1 MPLSDKQKRA
11 LYLIEEDP
19 IVTDVFYG
27 GGAGCFNED
36 TLVLTSQGPKA
47 IARIKPGEHVLSY
60 NESGHYTEFKK
71 VLDKYAFGCN
81 RQKHKLIIFAF
92 NETKIK
98 CTYEHEFYIK
108 GNWVPAYRLAS
119 RAMEVGEWLGE
130 SLCGEQLR
138 PFDDNGLQGVK
149 DALNNETRLGQQRL
163 FKDYVKVER
172 QNGDYQGSQDSGSK
186 LVGEYRQ
193 QAYCESPQRR
203 EGRQQSCELGMGNHA
218 RERKT
223 RLRQWLDKETY
234 LHQLCQRVKDWYVKV
249 KRGASKG
256 DKGEVQATGL
266 HASNVSG
273 RVWGCS
279 VNHQGRNFKALEA
292 REIDLNAITSIEF
305 TESDEV
311 VYDLHVEGNHNYV
324 LARNNTLVHNS
335 GKTFLGCF
343 WQITRRWLYPGTRG
357 FMGRNT
363 LSDFK
368 ATTLKTFNEVWEQKF
383 KNNPYGL
390 TMKVNMNEKIVHF
403 SNGSE
408 ILIKD
413 LSFNSNDPEFND
425 LGGME
430 LTDAFIDEV
439 PGITQKAKNVVYS
452 RIRWNLINDKPILLS
467 TGNPTDNWVKKEY
480 VSDKH
485 NNPVEL
491 PQNKA
496 YVQAL
501 LTDNPDAKFVEIYSA
516 TLRNLPEYDR
526 MRLLDGRWDA
536 SETIDNPYMHGFNPD
551 IHVNPC
557 AEYNEALP
565 VMLSMDFN
573 VNPLCFIAS
582 HVYREGHKTKVHI
595 FEEFEIKSAS
605 IPKLIETIEAR
616 FDTRSLLRITGDAMG
631 NRGDIRFR
639 DNISIYDEI
648 LRTLRLSRTQL
659 MLKGNPQHNNSRSA
673 CNHVLLNPEYEFR
686 IHPRCISTIRD
697 MRIVACDSTGSII
710 KSNRKNI
717 AEQADF
723 LDCVR
728 YLIHNFV
735 K

>member
-1 MPLSDKQKRA
+1 
-11 LYLIEEDP
+11 
-19 IVTDVFYG
+19 
-27 GGAGCFNED
+27 
-36 TLVLTSQGPKA
+36 
-47 IARIKPGEHVLSY
+47 
-60 NESGHYTEFKK
+60 
-71 VLDKYAFGCN
+71 
-81 RQKHKLIIFAF
+81 
-92 NETKIK
+92 
-98 CTYEHEFYIK
+98 
-108 GNWVPAYRLAS
+108 
-119 RAMEVGEWLGE
+119 MEVGEWLGE

-138 PFDDNGLQGVK
+138 PLDDNGLQGVK
-149 DALNNETRLGQQRL
+149 DALDSKASERFFRL
-163 FKDYVKVER
+163 FEDHVKVKREDC
-172 QNGDYQGSQDSGSK
+172 NDKSSQDSGSK
-186 LVGEYRQ
+186 LVGEYLE
-193 QAYCESPQRR
+193 QAYCESPQRG
-203 EGRQQSCELGMGNHA
+203 EGRQQSCELGMGYDA
-218 RERKT
+218 GKRKACI
-223 RLRQWLDKETY
+223 RQRLDKKTY
-234 LHQLCQRVKDWYVKV
+234 LHQLCKRLKDWYLKV
-249 KRGASKG
+249 KRGTSKG
-256 DKGEVQATGL
+256 DKAKVQAASL
-266 HASNVSG
+266 YASNVSRG
-273 RVWGCS
+273 VWG
-279 VNHQGRNFKALEA
+279 VPIDHKGRNFKALEA
-292 REIDLNAITSIEF
+292 REIDLGSITSIEF
-305 TESDEV
+305 LESEEV
-311 VYDLHVEGNHNYV
+311 VYDLNVEGNHNYV

-383 KNNPYGL
+383 KNNPYKL

-485 NNPVEL
+485 NTPVEL

-501 LTDNPDAKFVEIYSA
+501 LTDNPDSKFVEIYSA

-565 VMLSMDFN
+565 VILSMDFN

-582 HVYREGHKTKVHI
+582 HVYREGHKTKVYV

-605 IPKLIETIEAR
+605 IPKLIETIAAR
-616 FDTRSLLRITGDAMG
+616 FQTPSLIRITGDAMG

-648 LRTLRLSRTQL
+648 LRTLRLSRGQI
-659 MLKGNPQHNNSRSA
+659 MLKGNPQHNNSRTA
-673 CNHVLLNPEYEFR
+673 CNHVLLNPEYELR

-697 MRIVACDSTGSII
+697 MRIVACDSTGHII
-710 KSNRKNI
+710 KSNRNKV